1 MNTNKFIS
9 KCRIMFVSEEKSFHK
24 LNKNIKEKKCLLCKK
39 KVTRRSMERHL
50 IKEHHE
56 ELKEKT
62 IFFF

>member
-1 MNTNKFIS
+1 
-9 KCRIMFVSEEKSFHK
+9 MFVSEEKSFHK